1 MRKKRKKKMIDNPYP
16 TKGQALKL
24 AVEKGYITKEQMM
37 AEMNKP
43 KKPKR
48 KPFKKPKPRIFYGL
62 NTNSM

>member
-1 MRKKRKKKMIDNPYP
+1 MRRKKKKKLIDNPYP

-37 AEMNKP
+37 AELNKP

-48 KPFKKPKPRIFYGL
+48 KPVKRPKPRIIYGL